1 VGAAIASS
9 AASRASGQRP
19 SLAGQAASR
28 GARLI
33 GSLGLRNPR
42 SGGAGIL
49 SLQGLP
55 DVLRDTRAQM
65 QRRPE
70 SQPGEVQRVL
80 GQQATAGSLGNDSE
94 LTGQLPLLALGLVLL
109 SSLLLV
115 GAVLPPALVSRS
127 PVSPERF
134 AQFRQP
140 LANAAMAFLLPV
152 AFVALAAALS

>member
-19 SLAGQAASR
+19 SLAGS

-55 DVLRDTRAQM
+55 DALRDTRAQM

-80 GQQATAGSLGNDSE
+80 GQQATAGSLGSDSE

-140 LANAAMAFLLPV
+140 LANAAMALLLPV